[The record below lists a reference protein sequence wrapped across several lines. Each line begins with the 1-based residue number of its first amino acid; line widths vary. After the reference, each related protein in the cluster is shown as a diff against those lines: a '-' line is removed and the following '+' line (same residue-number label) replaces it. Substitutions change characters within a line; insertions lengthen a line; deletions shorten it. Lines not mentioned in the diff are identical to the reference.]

1 MTKKNSGLWG
11 RRDVLKSSALLLGG
25 TVIAADSLA
34 AYPKAVNTNSSPSTL
49 KITDMRVA
57 NLVKPGPS
65 PCPIIR
71 IDTNQD
77 VYGLGEV
84 RDGASP
90 TYALFLKSRILGENP
105 LQLDKIFRKVKQFGG
120 PARQGGGVSAI
131 EVALWD
137 IAGKVYG
144 APVYA
149 MLGGGKFRDKVRI
162 YADTEESK
170 DAKTYA
176 QRMKERKEGMG
187 ITWLKMDLGIEMV
200 ANTPGT
206 VTNATDIDQWA

>member
-1 MTKKNSGLWG
+1 MH
-11 RRDVLKSSALLLGG
+11 RREVLKTSAAALGTLLG
-25 TVIAADSLA
+25 A
-34 AYPKAVNTNSSPSTL
+34 KAIPMGVNTNSRPSKL

-57 NLVKPGPS
+57 TIVKPGPS
-65 PCPIIR
+65 PCPLIR
-71 IDTNQD
+71 IDTDQG

-90 TYALFLKSRILGENP
+90 TYALFLKSRILGEDP
-105 LQLDKIFRKVKQFGG
+105 LRLDKIFRRIKQFGG
-120 PARQGGGVSAI
+120 HARQGGGVSAI
-131 EVALWD
+131 EMALWD
-137 IAGKVYG
+137 VAGKVYG

-149 MLGGGKFRDKVRI
+149 MIGGGKFRDKVRI

-170 DAKTYA
+170 DPKTYA

-200 ANTPGT
+200 ADTPGT
-206 VTNATDIDQWA
+206 VTNATDIDQWEKNQLPDPFLAM